1 VFKISDLNLDNLI
14 RKIEEWFKA
23 NFTKAVTQPASAA
36 GNFHFNRVVKITR
49 AWKYGEYWLVDVFV
63 DYTFY
68 NQKIRSFTFQVNSS
82 GEILGFDLNVPHTIT
97 VGL

>member
-14 RKIEEWFKA
+14 LKIEEWFKA
-23 NFTKAVTQPASAA
+23 NFLKAVTQPVSNAV
-36 GNFHFNRVVKITR
+36 NFQFNRVVKVTR

-63 DYTFY
+63 DYTFH
-68 NQKIRSFTFQVNSS
+68 NQKIRTFTFQVNSA
-82 GEILGFDLNVPHTIT
+82 GDILGFDLNVPHSIM